1 MNIQNNLQN
10 ILDKF
15 PKNKVELANH
25 RVELTI
31 ITDIQ
36 KYLKSAEG
44 YFDEAMNSEEE
55 LSGYTSEIENTKD
68 LLKRSID
75 VAKSEVEYLKTG
87 IKGDVDDIKNRASKA
102 AGELGIDI
110 KDIKGMKE
118 LEGLLQEG
126 KLAAKSLENEIK
138 FASKLAK

>member
-1 MNIQNNLQN
+1 MNIQSNLKN

-15 PKNKVELANH
+15 PKDEVQLASH

-31 ITDIQ
+31 IMDIQ

-44 YFDEAMNSEEE
+44 YFDEAIDSENE
-55 LSGYTSEIENTKD
+55 LAEYTSEIENTKD
-68 LLKRSID
+68 LLRRSIEN
-75 VAKSEVEYLKTG
+75 AKSEVQYLKIG

-102 AGELGIDI
+102 AGELGLDV

-118 LEGLLQEG
+118 LEALIQEG
-126 KLAAKSLENEIK
+126 KLSAKNLENQIK
-138 FASKLAK
+138 FASKIAK